1 MSNEKVEVMVEGGKA
16 TAGPAMGQAFGPLG
30 VNIQEILAKINEK
43 TADFKGMKVPVTVI
57 VDTEDKSFD
66 LEIGTP
72 PVSELIKKEIN
83 LQKGSGLQ
91 KIKKSANM
99 AMEHIVKVAK
109 MKTDSMLSKDLK
121 ASVKTVIG
129 SCGPM
134 GILIESKPL
143 DEVTKEVDEGK
154 YDELINSGNTEV
166 SDEKL
171 KQLNADLKEINI
183 ALESR
188 YSKELAKIEE
198 DKEAA
203 AAPAEG
209 EEAAKEEDSK
219 EEKK

>member
-1 MSNEKVEVMVEGGKA
+1 
-16 TAGPAMGQAFGPLG
+16 
-30 VNIQEILAKINEK
+30 
-43 TADFKGMKVPVTVI
+43 
-57 VDTEDKSFD
+57 
-66 LEIGTP
+66 
-72 PVSELIKKEIN
+72 
-83 LQKGSGLQ
+83 
-91 KIKKSANM
+91 
-99 AMEHIVKVAK
+99 
-109 MKTDSMLSKDLK
+109 MLSKDLK

-209 EEAAKEEDSK
+209 EEAAKEGDSK

>member
-57 VDTEDKSFD
+57 VDTDDKSFD

-72 PVSELIKKEIN
+72 PVSELMKKELNI
-83 LQKGSGLQ
+83 QKGSGLQ

-99 AMEHIVKVAK
+99 AIEQIIKVAK

-121 ASVKTVIG
+121 ASVKTVVG

-134 GILIESKPL
+134 GIIVEGKQLNIIL
-143 DEVTKEVDEGK
+143 KEIDDGK
-154 YDELINSGNTEV
+154 YDDLINSGKTEV
-166 SDEKL
+166 SEDKL
-171 KQLNADLKEINI
+171 KQLSSDLKSVNDS
-183 ALESR
+183 LEER

-198 DKEAA
+198 DKAA
-203 AAPAEG
+203 DTAIA
-209 EEAAKEEDSK
+209 EEATEKEEPSS
-219 EEKK
+219 

>member
-1 MSNEKVEVMVEGGKA
+1 MDKKVYTYSEY
-16 TAGPAMGQAFGPLG
+16 
-30 VNIQEILAKINEK
+30 IN
-43 TADFKGMKVPVTVI
+43 
-57 VDTEDKSFD
+57 
-66 LEIGTP
+66 
-72 PVSELIKKEIN
+72 
-83 LQKGSGLQ
+83 
-91 KIKKSANM
+91 
-99 AMEHIVKVAK
+99 
-109 MKTDSMLSKDLK
+109 
-121 ASVKTVIG
+121 
-129 SCGPM
+129 
-134 GILIESKPL
+134 
-143 DEVTKEVDEGK
+143 EVTKEVDEGK